1 MLLLFII
8 IIILGKAKSKKATV
22 LASYENIESNEKEV
36 AKNLND
42 FFLNVV
48 KNLEILEHQYPL
60 IQIYKLW

>member
-42 FFLNVV
+42 FFSNVV
-48 KNLEILEHQYPL
+48 KIL
-60 IQIYKLW
+60 KF

>member
-36 AKNLND
+36 TKNLND

-48 KNLEILEHQYPL
+48 KNLESLEHQYPL